1 MKNKMEY
8 SDLNRIARNIVNDV
22 LDNIDNIRTPDT
34 SGVIAK
40 EMIVTKVTKTLFILL
55 VNHGL

>member
-1 MKNKMEY
+1 MEY